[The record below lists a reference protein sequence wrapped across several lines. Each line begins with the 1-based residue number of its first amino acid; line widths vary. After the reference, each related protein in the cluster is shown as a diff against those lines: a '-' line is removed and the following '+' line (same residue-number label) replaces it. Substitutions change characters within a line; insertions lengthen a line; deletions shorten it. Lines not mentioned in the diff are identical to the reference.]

1 MKIAVI
7 AGTPVDTQ
15 MGVDYL
21 HQRDAGLETVFLPCA
36 SDPRACHLF
45 QVKSPE
51 EKTATMRELYRSAID
66 MGIRYFFVYCNSLS
80 SAVDFDTL
88 SESMGV
94 KTVTPMRAYEK
105 LALDYNIL
113 GLLAANN
120 QSTKGIEDRF
130 TAVNPSGYVI
140 GIGNLRLTEAVER
153 MTPPA
158 EIVRNLKRSSSPVR
172 TSLILKKNSLN
183 LPDCLFWTLPI
194 SCLKNCLPTSTK
206 RHVTCKHEYA

>member
-15 MGVDYL
+15 MGIDYL
-21 HQRDAGLETVFLPCA
+21 HQRDAKLETVFLPCA

-45 QVKSPE
+45 QVKSHE

-140 GIGNLRLTEAVER
+140 GIGNLRLTEAVELY
-153 MTPPA
+153 
-158 EIVRNLKRSSSPVR
+158 EKRVIEGVCR
-172 TSLILKKNSLN
+172 RAGNITEAARSLGISRQSLRYKLN
-183 LPDCLFWTLPI
+183 KYGIDL
-194 SCLKNCLPTSTK
+194 
-206 RHVTCKHEYA
+206 